1 MAEPLTTRQVEILE
15 KNKAAIEALL
25 GPPRKKEYWKTN
37 EPPPE
42 ADAAALTAFKAS
54 TLDEIWIYQEGRVH
68 FSLDGVARKV
78 DDKTRLDM
86 PPPDGLI
93 V

>member
-1 MAEPLTTRQVEILE
+1 MADPLTTRQVEILD

-25 GPPRKKEYWKTN
+25 DAPTKKEYWKTS

-42 ADAAALTAFKAS
+42 ADAAAVAAFKAT
-54 TLDEIWIYQEGRVH
+54 TLDEIWVYPQGRVH
-68 FSLDGVARKV
+68 FSLDNIARKV
-78 DDKTRLDM
+78 DDKTRFDL
-86 PPPDGLI
+86 PPADGLI